1 MVLYK
6 KILVKVGSN
15 VLTQPNGLPD
25 VNRMSALVTQ
35 ISELKKQGVEVIL
48 VSSGA
53 VAFGR
58 SMVKPTDKYDTV
70 AQRQLFAAVGQVKLM
85 QTYSELFVAQGFH
98 CAQVLVTKEDFR
110 DRRHYLNMKN
120 CLFALLQNQI
130 VPIINENDVI
140 AITELMFTDNDELSG
155 LLASLMNLEAM
166 YILTNVEGI
175 YDGDPKLPQSKLIP
189 VVTEQTADFQTFVS
203 TEKSNFGRG
212 GMVTKS
218 NIAKRVSKLGI
229 PVYIAN
235 GKKDNILIDL
245 LQGEKLGTLFKPHKN
260 ASNLKKWL
268 AHSENSVKGTVQIN
282 DGAKQALL
290 EDKAN
295 SLLLVGIIKIE
306 GEFDKGDIIKIIS
319 ENGELLGL
327 GISQYDNER
336 ALEKIGWKNQ
346 RPLVHYDYL
355 FLY

>member
-1 MVLYK
+1 MLYK

-25 VNRMSALVTQ
+25 VNRMSALVRQ
-35 ISELKKQGVEVIL
+35 ISELKKQAVEVIL

-53 VAFGR
+53 VAFGQ
-58 SMVKPTDKYDTV
+58 SMVKPTEKHDTV
-70 AQRQLFAAVGQVKLM
+70 AQRQLFAAVGQVRLM
-85 QTYSELFVAQGFH
+85 QTYSELFVNQGFH

-120 CLFALLQNQI
+120 CLLALLQNQI

-155 LLASLMNLEAM
+155 LLASLMNVEAM

-175 YDGDPKLPQSKLIP
+175 FDGDPKLPQSKLIP
-189 VVTEQTADFQTFVS
+189 LITDPIGDFQTFVS

-235 GKKDNILIDL
+235 GKKDNVLIDL
-245 LQGEKLGTLFKPHKN
+245 LQGAKMGTLFKPYKN

-268 AHSENSVKGTVQIN
+268 AHSESSVKGSVHIN
-282 DGAKQALL
+282 EGAKQAFL
-290 EDKAN
+290 ENKAT
-295 SLLLVGIIKIE
+295 SLLLVGVTKVE
-306 GEFDKGDIIKIIS
+306 GEFDKGDIIKIVG

-336 ALEKIGWKNQ
+336 AEEKMGWKNE